1 VQITAERCLRQA
13 ELILRK
19 GSVVRVENLVCTYS
33 VLGDIVLLSVMR
45 QVSFFL
51 LSEQQNYI
59 YLVHLIVIR
68 YYYMFQLPVSAI
80 IK

>member
-1 VQITAERCLRQA
+1 MQITAERCLRQA